1 MTHRNYML
9 ALAAR
14 FKLGDRA
21 AAVLAL
27 CARPVAP
34 VAAKDAG
41 ATLLAR
47 LNEEE
52 RQLRLVLRRKWGV
65 AAERIDP
72 RLRTWQVT
80 DGRDH

>member
-1 MTHRNYML
+1 MTHRNHML

-14 FKLGDRA
+14 YKLGDRA

-27 CARPVAP
+27 CARPVAAAP
-34 VAAKDAG
+34 AKDAG
-41 ATLLAR
+41 RLLLGR

-65 AAERIDP
+65 AADRLDP

>member
-1 MTHRNYML
+1 MTHRDSML
-9 ALAAR
+9 ALATR
-14 FKLGDRA
+14 YKLGERA
-21 AAVLAL
+21 GAVLAL

-34 VAAKDAG
+34 ASSKDAG
-41 ATLLAR
+41 AALVAR

-52 RQLRLVLRRKWGV
+52 RRLRIVVRRKFGV
-65 AAERIDP
+65 AAERLDP

>member
-1 MTHRNYML
+1 MTHRNHML
-9 ALAAR
+9 ALAASL
-14 FKLGDRA
+14 KLGDRV

-27 CARPVAP
+27 CARPIAP
-34 VAAKDAG
+34 ATAKDAG
-41 ATLLAR
+41 TALLAR

-52 RQLRLVLRRKWGV
+52 RQLRGVLRRKWGV

-72 RLRTWQVT
+72 RLRSWQVT